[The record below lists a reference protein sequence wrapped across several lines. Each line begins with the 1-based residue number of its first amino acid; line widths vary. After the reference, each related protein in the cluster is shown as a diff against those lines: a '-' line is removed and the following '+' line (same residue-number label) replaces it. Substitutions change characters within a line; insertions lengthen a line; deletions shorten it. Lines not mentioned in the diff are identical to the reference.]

1 MTNDHDY
8 NEDDVD
14 IDDDEDN
21 DDDDDNDGDNLMDS
35 LACSAAS
42 GLSKCIES
50 FKFEHND
57 NIERTIP

>member
-1 MTNDHDY
+1 MTNDHDQ

-21 DDDDDNDGDNLMDS
+21 DDDDDGDNLMDS

-50 FKFEHND
+50 FKLEHND
-57 NIERTIP
+57 NIEQALP